1 MGKLEGKVA
10 FITGAARGQGRS
22 HAIRLAEEGADIIAV
37 DACAD
42 VASVPYGLAT
52 AADLD
57 QTAKLIAGLD
67 RRIVTR
73 HADVRDFDAL
83 AAAAAEGA
91 AELGGGIDIVLANA
105 GIVSFG
111 TMAEMPEQTWHDMI
125 DICLT
130 GVWHTVKAAMPHVR
144 DGASITLTS
153 SVAGFK
159 GFANAGHYVA
169 AKHGVV
175 GLMRTLANEL
185 GPRGIRVNTVHPT
198 ECDTDMLHNPAH
210 YNLFRPDLD
219 GNVSREQ
226 FGEATATLHMLPTSW
241 VDARDVSN
249 MIAFLAS
256 DEGRFITASTM
267 YVDAGAISK

>member
-22 HAIRLAEEGADIIAV
+22 HAVRLAEEGADIIAV

-42 VASVPYGLAT
+42 VDSVPYGLGT
-52 AADLD
+52 SADLE
-57 QTAKLIAGLD
+57 QTAKQVEALD

-73 HADVRDFDAL
+73 RADVRDYGAL
-83 AAAAAEGA
+83 VAAAADGA
-91 AELGGGIDIVLANA
+91 AELGGIDIVLANA
-105 GIVSFG
+105 GVVSFG
-111 TMAEMPEQTWHDMI
+111 TMAEMPEQTWQDMI

-130 GVWHTVKAAMPHVR
+130 GVWHTVKAALPHVR

-175 GLMRTLANEL
+175 GLMRTLATEL

-198 ECDTDMLHNPAH
+198 ECDTDMLHNPQH
-210 YNLFRPDLD
+210 YHLFRPDLD
-219 GNVSREQ
+219 EVSREQ
-226 FGEATATLHMLPTSW
+226 FGEATQTLHLLPIPW

-249 MIAFLAS
+249 MVAFLAS